1 MSFYPN
7 NPRNIKLIKNL
18 QKEYEVR
25 CCFLASKNQEILKQ
39 NQNDFVFKSQN
50 ISNKFSKMMA
60 LFYFYRYI
68 KKVIIDYNPDIIF
81 AYHWETFVITRLATI
96 FNKKT

>member
-39 NQNDFVFKSQN
+39 NQKL
-50 ISNKFSKMMA
+50 SKMSMKIGIS
-60 LFYFYRYI
+60 L
-68 KKVIIDYNPDIIF
+68 
-81 AYHWETFVITRLATI
+81 
-96 FNKKT
+96 

>member
-39 NQNDFVFKSQN
+39 NQNDFPKGWLCF
-50 ISNKFSKMMA
+50 
-60 LFYFYRYI
+60 
-68 KKVIIDYNPDIIF
+68 IF
-81 AYHWETFVITRLATI
+81 IGI
-96 FNKKT
+96 